1 MYNSIKHVATDA
13 SDDSNIDIKFQE
25 RVFSFMVRKTRE
37 DALKTRQSIMDVASS
52 FNIDSKIVGHVEKSS
67 NSNTNEV
74 IILSQG
80 EEFVYN

>member
-37 DALKTRQSIMDVASS
+37 DALKTRQSIMDVAK
-52 FNIDSKIVGHVEKSS
+52 KIFSERGYEK
-67 NSNTNEV
+67 TNLTDIIVTVYVTRVV
-74 IILSQG
+74 I
-80 EEFVYN
+80 Y